1 METFTSLREA
11 SPCPSARVTSH
22 ILWPH
27 QIDPSSFTPSCALL
41 IQQCLQ
47 PSWPEIFALRSIC
60 YFLYFLNLLFSFR
73 FTVCNLQIAFF
84 FITLFDVR
92 CRGLLFS
99 KRALHAQRDNFWWP
113 CKNEMI
119 HYLICTFYNKYID
132 IFLTRCWVEPAL
144 EIFSQVFFRT

>member
-60 YFLYFLNLLFSFR
+60 YFCIFLKLILVSGSLCAICRLPFLHYSFWR
-73 FTVCNLQIAFF
+73 KVSQSVVFQRELSMHRE
-84 FITLFDVR
+84 TLFDDHAMMR
-92 CRGLLFS
+92 WFIIWFALFLLLTSTYIRRYFS
-99 KRALHAQRDNFWWP
+99 DSLLSRTFT
-113 CKNEMI
+113 I
-119 HYLICTFYNKYID
+119 HF
-132 IFLTRCWVEPAL
+132 
-144 EIFSQVFFRT
+144 

>member
-60 YFLYFLNLLFSFR
+60 YFCIFLKLILVSGSLCAICR
-73 FTVCNLQIAFF
+73 LPFF

-92 CRGLLFS
+92 CRSLLFQRELS
-99 KRALHAQRDNFWWP
+99 MHRETLFDDHAMMRWDDSLFDLHFSS
-113 CKNEMI
+113 
-119 HYLICTFYNKYID
+119 FNKYIH
-132 IFLTRCWVEPAL
+132 T
-144 EIFSQVFFRT
+144 